1 MHGIKWG
8 EPMTCHLRQTHFRFE
23 SSIGC
28 IPVAGRSAACTGSS
42 AAPAAGAPAPPAGPD
57 SQGTAALRT
66 HGTARTSARSARPVT
81 FPTFDHQ
88 PLVHMFKLTLKEPK
102 KPLSDLG
109 WVGEHKN
116 TNPGAQGHLL
126 HYMLTNCNFIS
137 SGKKRVDSH
146 TDTTAKPVRFLNEL
160 S

>member
-1 MHGIKWG
+1 
-8 EPMTCHLRQTHFRFE
+8 MTCDKTHFRFE

-126 HYMLTNCNFIS
+126 HAYQLQFHIFGQKTGGLTHRHNCEASTFFE
-137 SGKKRVDSH
+137 RAFV
-146 TDTTAKPVRFLNEL
+146 TL
-160 S
+160 